1 MPENEV
7 GMAEMKEEF
16 IGKIRLDY
24 TYYPGEDFYCD
35 GSVEDELLAIVKNH
49 EKKEFRSIIEER
61 ADWPVLYHLSPLRE
75 NIVDWMPI
83 EPDAKVLEIG
93 SGCGAITGCLSRKCG
108 SLTCVDLSKKRSQI
122 NAYKNKECNNV
133 TIHVGNFKDIEPSL
147 DQDYDYI
154 FLIGVFEYGQG
165 YIGGDRPY
173 EDFMG
178 IMLKHLKPE
187 GRLAV
192 AIENKYG
199 LKYFAGCREDHLGDY
214 FSGIEDYP
222 NGGGVRTFSRNGLI
236 RILEENQ
243 IGKYTFYYPYPDY
256 KFPTSV
262 YSDEYLPKVG
272 ELSTNFRN
280 FDRDRMLLF
289 DEKNAFDGLIKDGMF
304 QEFSN
309 SFMVVTGPEMNIKYS
324 KFSNDRADQF
334 AIRTDISFDRN
345 AGWYVDKV
353 PMTDEA
359 QAHVASISTAY
370 ELLKERFEGSR
381 IEINRC
387 FPIEN
392 ALRFEFAGGVS
403 LEEMFDDLLDRK
415 DEAGFIALFQEYLM
429 MISYKSEIP
438 VSDFD
443 LIFSNILVEDDRWN
457 VIDYEWTFGKTIP
470 PRELA
475 YRAYYCYIL
484 GAEKRRKFGEE
495 QILKLLQMTEADAQK
510 LREEESEFQAYV
522 TGERV
527 PMGVLRNMLGFEMLA
542 PQVWEAKYKD
552 DNYKQR
558 VQVYEDT
565 GSGFSEAGS
574 YFLNNPYQ
582 NDGHGRIMIDVP
594 EDVVVLRVDP
604 MLDSCIVT
612 IDQISWN
619 QEVILPKSKRI
630 MTNGIRY
637 GEDTFVFETKDPNIN
652 IDLHG
657 LEHRVSNE
665 LVLELT
671 VSRIA
676 EKNAHAFKKNSKFWL
691 GKETNA

>member
-1 MPENEV
+1 
-7 GMAEMKEEF
+7 
-16 IGKIRLDY
+16 
-24 TYYPGEDFYCD
+24 
-35 GSVEDELLAIVKNH
+35 
-49 EKKEFRSIIEER
+49 
-61 ADWPVLYHLSPLRE
+61 
-75 NIVDWMPI
+75 
-83 EPDAKVLEIG
+83 
-93 SGCGAITGCLSRKCG
+93 
-108 SLTCVDLSKKRSQI
+108 
-122 NAYKNKECNNV
+122 
-133 TIHVGNFKDIEPSL
+133 
-147 DQDYDYI
+147 
-154 FLIGVFEYGQG
+154 
-165 YIGGDRPY
+165 
-173 EDFMG
+173 
-178 IMLKHLKPE
+178 
-187 GRLAV
+187 
-192 AIENKYG
+192 
-199 LKYFAGCREDHLGDY
+199 
-214 FSGIEDYP
+214 
-222 NGGGVRTFSRNGLI
+222 
-236 RILEENQ
+236 
-243 IGKYTFYYPYPDY
+243 
-256 KFPTSV
+256 
-262 YSDEYLPKVG
+262 
-272 ELSTNFRN
+272 
-280 FDRDRMLLF
+280 
-289 DEKNAFDGLIKDGMF
+289 
-304 QEFSN
+304 
-309 SFMVVTGPEMNIKYS
+309 
-324 KFSNDRADQF
+324 
-334 AIRTDISFDRN
+334 
-345 AGWYVDKV
+345 
-353 PMTDEA
+353 
-359 QAHVASISTAY
+359 
-370 ELLKERFEGSR
+370 
-381 IEINRC
+381 
-387 FPIEN
+387 
-392 ALRFEFAGGVS
+392 
-403 LEEMFDDLLDRK
+403 
-415 DEAGFIALFQEYLM
+415 GFIALFQEYLM

-552 DNYKQR
+552 DNHKQR

>member
-7 GMAEMKEEF
+7 CMAEMKQEY
-16 IGKIRLDY
+16 IGKIKLDY

-35 GSVEDELLAIVKNH
+35 GTVEDELLSIVSNH
-49 EKKEFRSIIEER
+49 EKKEFQSIIEER
-61 ADWPVLYHLSPLRE
+61 SDWPVLYHLSPLRE

-93 SGCGAITGCLSRKCG
+93 SGCGAITGCLSKKCG
-108 SLTCVDLSKKRSQI
+108 TLTCVDLSKKRSTI
-122 NAYKNKECNNV
+122 NAYKNKECDNV

-147 DQDYDYI
+147 DHDYDYI

-173 EDFMG
+173 EEFMG
-178 IMLKHLKPE
+178 IMLKHLKQN
-187 GRLAV
+187 GRLAI

-222 NGGGVRTFSRNGLI
+222 NGGGVRTFSRNGMI
-236 RILEENQ
+236 RILQENQ
-243 IGKYTFYYPYPDY
+243 VSDYSFYYPYPDY
-256 KFPTSV
+256 KFPTSI
-262 YSDEYLPKVG
+262 YSDDYLPKVG

-334 AIRTDISFDRN
+334 AIRTDISFEPN
-345 AGWYVDKV
+345 AGWYVDKI
-353 PMTDEA
+353 PMTEDA
-359 QAHVASISTAY
+359 KAHVASIATAY
-370 ELLKERFEGSR
+370 ELLKERFEGSK
-381 IEINRC
+381 IEINKC
-387 FPIEN
+387 FPV
-392 ALRFEFAGGVS
+392 ASGLRFEFTGGVS
-403 LEEMFDDLLDRK
+403 LEEMFDHLLDRK
-415 DEAGFIALFQEYLM
+415 DEEGFLALFQEYLKT
-429 MISYKSEIP
+429 ISYRSEMP

-443 LIFSNILVEDDRWN
+443 LIFSNILVENDTWN

-475 YRAYYCYIL
+475 YRAYYCYTL
-484 GAEKRRKFGEE
+484 GAEKRRKFVEKQVLE
-495 QILKLLQMTEADAQK
+495 LLQLSETEAKK
-510 LREEESEFQAYV
+510 LQEEEREFQAYV
-522 TGERV
+522 TGERI
-527 PMGVLRNMLGFEMLA
+527 PMGELRNLLGFEMLA

-552 DNYKQR
+552 DNHKLR

-565 GSGFSEAGS
+565 GSGFSESVS
-574 YFLNNPYQ
+574 YFLKNPYQ
-582 NDGHGRIMIDVP
+582 NDGTGVIELDVS

-612 IDQISWN
+612 IDALNWN
-619 QEVILPKSKRI
+619 QENILPKSKRI
-630 MTNGIRY
+630 STNGIRY

-657 LEHRVSNE
+657 LEHKGSNK
-665 LVLELT
+665 LTLKLT
-671 VSRIA
+671 VSRVS

-691 GKETNA
+691 GKDTNA

>member
-7 GMAEMKEEF
+7 CMAEMKQEY
-16 IGKIRLDY
+16 IGKIKLDY

-35 GSVEDELLAIVKNH
+35 GTVEDELLSIVSNH
-49 EKKEFRSIIEER
+49 EKKEFQSIIEER
-61 ADWPVLYHLSPLRE
+61 SDWPVLYHLSPLRE

-93 SGCGAITGCLSRKCG
+93 SGCGAITGCLSKKCG
-108 SLTCVDLSKKRSQI
+108 MLTCVDLSKKRSTI
-122 NAYKNKECNNV
+122 NAYKNKECDNV

-147 DQDYDYI
+147 DHDYDYI

-173 EDFMG
+173 EEFMG
-178 IMLKHLKPE
+178 IMLKHLKQN
-187 GRLAV
+187 GRLAI

-222 NGGGVRTFSRNGLI
+222 NGGGVRTFSRNGMI
-236 RILEENQ
+236 SILQENQ
-243 IGKYTFYYPYPDY
+243 VSDYSFYYPYPDY
-256 KFPTSV
+256 KFPTSI
-262 YSDEYLPKVG
+262 YSDDYLPKVG

-334 AIRTDISFDRN
+334 AIRTDISFEPN
-345 AGWYVDKV
+345 AGWYVDKI
-353 PMTDEA
+353 PMTEA
-359 QAHVASISTAY
+359 AKAHVASIATAY
-370 ELLKERFEGSR
+370 ELLKERFEGSK
-381 IEINRC
+381 IEINKC
-387 FPIEN
+387 IPV
-392 ALRFEFAGGVS
+392 ASGLRFEFTGGVS
-403 LEEMFDDLLDRK
+403 LEEMFDHLLDRK
-415 DEAGFIALFQEYLM
+415 DEEGFLALFQEYLKT
-429 MISYKSEIP
+429 ISYRSEMP

-443 LIFSNILVEDDRWN
+443 LIFSNILVENDTWN

-470 PRELA
+470 PKELA
-475 YRAYYCYIL
+475 YRAYYCYTL
-484 GAEKRRKFGEE
+484 GAEKRRKFVEKQVLE
-495 QILKLLQMTEADAQK
+495 LLQLSETEAKK
-510 LREEESEFQAYV
+510 LQEEEREFQAYV
-522 TGERV
+522 TGERI
-527 PMGVLRNMLGFEMLA
+527 PMGELRNLLGFEMLA

-552 DNYKQR
+552 DNHKLR

-565 GSGFSEAGS
+565 GSGFSESVS
-574 YFLNNPYQ
+574 YFLKNPYQ
-582 NDGHGRIMIDVP
+582 NDGTGVIELDVS

-612 IDQISWN
+612 IDALNWN
-619 QEVILPKSKRI
+619 QENILPKSKRI
-630 MTNGIRY
+630 STNGIRY

-657 LEHRVSNE
+657 LEHKGSNK
-665 LVLELT
+665 LTLKLT
-671 VSRIA
+671 VSRVS

-691 GKETNA
+691 GKDTNA